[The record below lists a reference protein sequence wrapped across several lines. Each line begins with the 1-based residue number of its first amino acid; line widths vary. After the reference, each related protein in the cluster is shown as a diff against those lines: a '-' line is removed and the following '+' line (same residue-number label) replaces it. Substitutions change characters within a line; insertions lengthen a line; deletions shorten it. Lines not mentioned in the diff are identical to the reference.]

1 MANVVLITTFFV
13 LQENMII
20 VPQKNITAIFQ
31 VVTKKC
37 CEIIYLKPFFGLLTD
52 ESQACKTG
60 DDKEM
65 VLLKTDYKG
74 LYDFLYES

>member
-1 MANVVLITTFFV
+1 MIHRTVKKFV
-13 LQENMII
+13 
-20 VPQKNITAIFQ
+20 TAIFQ

-37 CEIIYLKPFFGLLTD
+37 CEIIHSKSFFWLLTD
-52 ESQACKTG
+52 ESQTRKTG

-74 LYDFLYES
+74 LYEFLKMQFIRPKYTFGHV